1 MTSGVRTRTAK
12 VTQIFER
19 GDIVRL
25 PFPYTD
31 RPVQQRRPALV
42 VSRGGV
48 GASRRLI
55 WVVMIT
61 SAANAP
67 WPQDVAVGDDYRDMG
82 LPIPSVI
89 RPAKVAALDGSLAE
103 AIGRASD
110 ELLARVL
117 REIASIVGLNDMAKA
132 G

>member
-1 MTSGVRTRTAK
+1 
-12 VTQIFER
+12 
-19 GDIVRL
+19 L

>member
-1 MTSGVRTRTAK
+1 M
-12 VTQIFER
+12 
-19 GDIVRL
+19 
-25 PFPYTD
+25 
-31 RPVQQRRPALV
+31 QQRRPALV
-42 VSRGGV
+42 VSDGGV
-48 GASRRLI
+48 GAGGRLI

-89 RPAKVAALDGSLAE
+89 RPAKLAALDASLAE
-103 AIGRASD
+103 TIGRASD

-117 REIASIVGLNDMAKA
+117 GEIESIVGLKSREER

>member
-1 MTSGVRTRTAK
+1 M
-12 VTQIFER
+12 
-19 GDIVRL
+19 

-31 RPVQQRRPALV
+31 RQVQQRRPALV
-42 VSRGGV
+42 VSDGGV
-48 GASRRLI
+48 GASGRLI

-67 WPQDVAVGDDYRDMG
+67 WPQDVAVGDDYRNMG

-103 AIGRASD
+103 PIGRASD
-110 ELLARVL
+110 ELLVRVL
-117 REIASIVGLNDMAKA
+117 REIAMIVGAKRLEE
-132 G
+132 GG